1 MGKWITKAKQY
12 RIDNEK
18 FLEAK
23 AREEGIVALES
34 GILMRQIEKGSGETR
49 PGSVTLSSDG
59 RLRF

>member
-1 MGKWITKAKQY
+1 MRKWITKAKQY

-34 GILMRQIEKGSGETR
+34 GISMKLDGIPSN
-49 PGSVTLSSDG
+49 STLVFE
-59 RLRF
+59 LQLVKIQ